1 MMDQGGAA
9 TRFGRVIL
17 AAGQAARMGQ
27 PKALLP
33 FGEQSVI
40 ELVFAAGAAVTGVS
54 VVVVNPAL
62 ADVMEALLPAGER
75 GVELVVNADPASE
88 QIDSLKL
95 GLERLAALPGGAAE
109 WFFIHPVD
117 YPLVGEAD
125 YRALADAAVSAQGEG
140 ADLLQPVYGERH
152 GHPILCRSAL
162 GGSFLE
168 LEEGKTARDVVRSAK
183 VQYVPSANPGVVE
196 DLDTPEDYSRLLAVL
211 ERGDQA

>member
-1 MMDQGGAA
+1 MMDREGVS

-33 FGEQSVI
+33 FGEQNVI
-40 ELVFAAGAAVTGVS
+40 ELVFAAGAAVTGTS

-62 ADVMEALLPAGER
+62 ADVLEAFLPAGEQ

-95 GLERLAALPGGAAE
+95 GLERLAALPGGVAE

-125 YRALADAAVSAQGEG
+125 YRALAEAAVSEQGEG
-140 ADLLQPVYGERH
+140 ADLLQPVCGERR
-152 GHPILCRSAL
+152 GHPILCRGSLA
-162 GGSFLE
+162 GSFLE
-168 LEEGKTARDVVRSAK
+168 LEAGQTARDVVRSAK
-183 VQYVPSANPGVVE
+183 VRYVPSANPGVVD

-211 ERGDQA
+211 EGGDQA